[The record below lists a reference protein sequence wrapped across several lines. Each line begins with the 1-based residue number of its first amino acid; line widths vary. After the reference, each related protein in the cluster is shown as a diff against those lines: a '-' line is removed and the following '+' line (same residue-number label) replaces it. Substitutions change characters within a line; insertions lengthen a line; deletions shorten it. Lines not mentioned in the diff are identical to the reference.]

1 MVHQDQ
7 VQQTLRLMASES
19 PLSTNPSS
27 LRFIFLAWRFPSS
40 KRPCLATNPS
50 RRIPNHLKKKFNR
63 HSCDVVP
70 DWSSCSCLWDQ
81 AIARKGRAKEIAG
94 RKSALALTTVLLRL
108 RVLGCSRDFAA
119 TAAVLALARCFS
131 FLPLLEASR
140 GPRVLG
146 PASCVILLKFSSES

>member
-1 MVHQDQ
+1 M
-7 VQQTLRLMASES
+7 QQTLRLIDAFMASES
-19 PLSTNPSS
+19 DPILFS
-27 LRFIFLAWRFPSS
+27 FYFLAWRFPSS

-94 RKSALALTTVLLRL
+94 RKSALALTNQVTTVLLRL